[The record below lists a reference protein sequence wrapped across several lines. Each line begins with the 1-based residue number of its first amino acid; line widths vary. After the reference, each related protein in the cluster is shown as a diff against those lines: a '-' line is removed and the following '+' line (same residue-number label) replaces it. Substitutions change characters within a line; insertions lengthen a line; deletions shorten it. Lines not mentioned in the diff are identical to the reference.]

1 MEGRPPCRPPSP
13 QTLRH
18 KTICTT
24 PGSGYHAHMT
34 GRQFYRRLERYRSRH
49 QSPPSQLMITAGPL
63 LLPPDRN
70 RPRPRQVRHL
80 PPPPSTSRI
89 VPPHGGPTSVSAGSC
104 ERSVLFS
111 SSADTQK
118 VSLAHLAP
126 NVLGDL
132 DHGFFVRVDYETTLL
147 WYAPLAW
154 EYGAGR

>member
-1 MEGRPPCRPPSP
+1 M
-13 QTLRH
+13 
-18 KTICTT
+18 
-24 PGSGYHAHMT
+24 
-34 GRQFYRRLERYRSRH
+34 
-49 QSPPSQLMITAGPL
+49 
-63 LLPPDRN
+63 
-70 RPRPRQVRHL
+70 
-80 PPPPSTSRI
+80 
-89 VPPHGGPTSVSAGSC
+89 SAGSC